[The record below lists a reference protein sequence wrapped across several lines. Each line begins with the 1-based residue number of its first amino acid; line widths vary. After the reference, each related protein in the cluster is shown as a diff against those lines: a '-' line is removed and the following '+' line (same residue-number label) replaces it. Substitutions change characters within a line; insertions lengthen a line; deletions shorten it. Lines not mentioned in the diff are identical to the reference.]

1 MFGDKS
7 EKATPLYSGSDPVAD
22 VPPSYSEGV
31 PTSSDGLIPAGTL
44 LLAGTTIFNTA
55 SASSPPLY
63 ELTYPIGHLRESNT
77 SVSFYRYENSVRD
90 SSGVSGPQ
98 VASRKKHIFDL
109 KRDPTVTEPPFPY
122 HLNSVSR
129 GNVGHVGIKTHRRL
143 GGSGYRAWRATRARE
158 GADLE
163 AKEMLFNIKT
173 RGSGRQEW
181 RDGSDKT
188 VLAHETS
195 EEGIHKLQIVV
206 PLTQDIRDGLVAT
219 WCLRLWWEIALSKVE
234 PFSWSEVT
242 LLFTNGPGAVADS
255 HDYCACQQWSNGPVD
270 HAATAKVAAE
280 PCYGYVWGPSEHLTS
295 SKTDWFAHS
304 PGPRKDEQYL
314 QNMTKKWK
322 IDGSDFNRRC
332 RDARAKDSTCFS
344 CSSLQVNG
352 DGRVQCYSG

>member
-7 EKATPLYSGSDPVAD
+7 EKATPPYSGGDPVAD

-31 PTSSDGLIPAGTL
+31 PTTSDGLIPAGTL

-90 SSGVSGPQ
+90 SSSGISGPQ

-181 RDGSDKT
+181 RDGSDKA

-206 PLTQDIRDGLVAT
+206 PLSQDIRDGLVAT
-219 WCLRLWWEIALSKVE
+219 WCLRLWWEIAVSKVE
-234 PFSWSEVT
+234 PFSWSEVKNVLQYNSKNLPSGARLG
-242 LLFTNGPGAVADS
+242 LLP
-255 HDYCACQQWSNGPVD
+255 
-270 HAATAKVAAE
+270 
-280 PCYGYVWGPSEHLTS
+280 
-295 SKTDWFAHS
+295 
-304 PGPRKDEQYL
+304 
-314 QNMTKKWK
+314 
-322 IDGSDFNRRC
+322 
-332 RDARAKDSTCFS
+332 
-344 CSSLQVNG
+344 
-352 DGRVQCYSG
+352 